1 MKGDKFK
8 ERYCSESE
16 KGDVLN
22 KDKKV
27 LSDDA
32 FALGEVIDDL
42 KDNIIRLRLRL

>member
-8 ERYCSESE
+8 ERYCSDSE
-16 KGDVLN
+16 KAKEEN
-22 KDKKV
+22 KEKKV